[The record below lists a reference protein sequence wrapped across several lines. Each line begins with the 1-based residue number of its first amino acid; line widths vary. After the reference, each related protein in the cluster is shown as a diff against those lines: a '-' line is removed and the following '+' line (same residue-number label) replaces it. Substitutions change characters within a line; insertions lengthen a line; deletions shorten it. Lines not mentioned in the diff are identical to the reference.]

1 MDAAVEAE
9 PEAQVAELAAAVRAS
24 ERVLVFTGAGM
35 STASGIPDFRGP
47 GGLWTRRQ
55 PVLFQDFVASEEAR
69 RAHWQY
75 KAEGHR
81 EFAQALPN
89 AAHRAL
95 VALERLGK
103 LDTLVT
109 QNVDGLHQD
118 AGHDPERIVELHGTN
133 RLVECLSCG
142 VRSAPEAALEEFR
155 ATGDCPRCRA
165 CGGIL
170 KAATVSFG
178 QPMPQAE
185 LQRAFRAAR
194 RADLALAIGSTLEVR
209 PAADV
214 PLAAVGSGARYAII
228 NRGPTGH
235 DRFADLRLE
244 GDVTVILPALIHA
257 VGIQESARSLRDTED
272 DENRRTGMVRQ
283 PPFSGQAP

>member
-1 MDAAVEAE
+1 MAE
-9 PEAQVAELAAAVRAS
+9 VGTTHELAAAVAVA

-47 GGLWTRRQ
+47 QGIWKQRR
-55 PVLFQDFVASEEAR
+55 PVMFQDFVASAEAR
-69 RAHWQY
+69 REHWRY
-75 KAEGHR
+75 KAAGHH
-81 EFAQALPN
+81 EFSQARPN

-118 AGHDPERIVELHGTN
+118 AGHDPERVVELHGTN
-133 RLVECLSCG
+133 RAIECLSCG
-142 VRSAPEAALEEFR
+142 ARSAPEPALEEFE

-165 CGGIL
+165 CGGVL
-170 KAATVSFG
+170 KTATVSFG

-185 LQRAFRAAR
+185 LERAFRAAR
-194 RADLALAIGSTLEVR
+194 RADLVLAAGSTLEVQ

-214 PLAAVGSGARYAII
+214 PLAAAGAGAYYAIV

-235 DRFADLRLE
+235 DRYANLRLE
-244 GDVTVILPALIHA
+244 GDVTELLPALARA
-257 VGIQESARSLRDTED
+257 VEAALPATAAGNATGVS
-272 DENRRTGMVRQ
+272 DE
-283 PPFSGQAP
+283 

>member
-1 MDAAVEAE
+1 MKAQIAV
-9 PEAQVAELAAAVRAS
+9 LAAAVRTA
-24 ERVLVFTGAGM
+24 ERVLAFTGAGI

-47 GGLWTRRQ
+47 GGVWTRRR
-55 PVLFQDFVASEEAR
+55 PVLFQDFLASEEAR
-69 RAHWQY
+69 RAHWKY
-75 KAEGHR
+75 KAEGHA
-81 EFAQALPN
+81 EFAQARPN

-142 VRSAPEAALEEFR
+142 QRSAPEPALEDFR
-155 ATGDCPRCRA
+155 ATGECPRCRA

-170 KAATVSFG
+170 KTATVSFG

-185 LQRAFRAAR
+185 LQRAFRAVPTWRWRSVPPWRCAPQPTCR
-194 RADLALAIGSTLEVR
+194 SPPSATAPATPSSIAGPPATTGSPTC
-209 PAADV
+209 AW
-214 PLAAVGSGARYAII
+214 
-228 NRGPTGH
+228 RGT
-235 DRFADLRLE
+235 
-244 GDVTVILPALIHA
+244 
-257 VGIQESARSLRDTED
+257 
-272 DENRRTGMVRQ
+272 
-283 PPFSGQAP
+283 

>member
-1 MDAAVEAE
+1 MK
-9 PEAQVAELAAAVRAS
+9 AQIAELAAAVRAA
-24 ERVLVFTGAGM
+24 ERVLAFTGAGI

-47 GGLWTRRQ
+47 SGVWKRRR
-55 PVLFQDFVASEEAR
+55 PVLFQDFIASEEAR

-75 KAEGHR
+75 KADGHT
-81 EFAQALPN
+81 EFAHARPN
-89 AAHRAL
+89 AAHRSL

-118 AGHDPERIVELHGTN
+118 AGHDPDRIVELHGTN

-142 VRSAPEAALEEFR
+142 ERSAPEPALEEFR

-170 KAATVSFG
+170 KTATVSFG

-209 PAADV
+209 PAASGTS
-214 PLAAVGSGARYAII
+214 AAVGNGARYAII

-235 DRFADLRLE
+235 DQFADLRLE
-244 GDVTVILPALIHA
+244 GDVTVILPALI
-257 VGIQESARSLRDTED
+257 
-272 DENRRTGMVRQ
+272 
-283 PPFSGQAP
+283 QALGVEERP

>member
-1 MDAAVEAE
+1 MVD
-9 PEAQVAELAAAVRAS
+9 VAGIDELATAVTGA

-47 GGLWTRRQ
+47 QGIWKQRR

-69 RAHWQY
+69 REHWRY
-75 KAEGHR
+75 KVAGHR
-81 EFAQALPN
+81 EFAQARPN

-95 VALERLGK
+95 VGLERLGK

-118 AGHDPERIVELHGTN
+118 AGHDPERIIELHGTN
-133 RLVECLSCG
+133 RAVECLSCG
-142 VRSAPEAALEEFR
+142 ARSAPEPALEEFES
-155 ATGDCPRCRA
+155 TGDCPRCRA
-165 CGGIL
+165 CGGVL
-170 KAATVSFG
+170 KTATVSFG
-178 QPMPQAE
+178 QPMPQDE

-194 RADLALAIGSTLEVR
+194 RADLVLAAGSTLEVQ

-214 PLAAVGSGARYAII
+214 PLAATGARYAII
-228 NRGPTGH
+228 NRGPTAH

-244 GDVTVILPALIHA
+244 GDVTVLLPALERA
-257 VGIQESARSLRDTED
+257 ARAALPAAAAGAA
-272 DENRRTGMVRQ
+272 TG
-283 PPFSGQAP
+283 GADG

>member
-1 MDAAVEAE
+1 MIEAKL
-9 PEAQVAELAAAVRAS
+9 EAQVAELAAAVDAAG
-24 ERVLVFTGAGM
+24 RVLAFTGAGM

-47 GGLWTRRQ
+47 QGVWKRRK
-55 PVLFQDFVASEEAR
+55 PVLFQDFIASAEAR

-75 KAEGHR
+75 KAEGHT
-81 EFAQALPN
+81 EFAQARPN

-95 VALERLGK
+95 VGLERLGK

-133 RLVECLSCG
+133 RLAECLACRE
-142 VRSAPEAALEEFR
+142 RSAPEAALEEFR
-155 ATGDCPRCRA
+155 ATGECPRCRA

-170 KAATVSFG
+170 KTATVSFG

-214 PLAAVGSGARYAII
+214 PLAAVGNGARYAII

-244 GDVTVILPALIHA
+244 GDVTVILPALLQALGA
-257 VGIQESARSLRDTED
+257 VESA
-272 DENRRTGMVRQ
+272 
-283 PPFSGQAP
+283 P

>member
-1 MDAAVEAE
+1 M
-9 PEAQVAELAAAVRAS
+9 
-24 ERVLVFTGAGM
+24 
-35 STASGIPDFRGP
+35 
-47 GGLWTRRQ
+47 
-55 PVLFQDFVASEEAR
+55 LFQDFLASEEAR
-69 RAHWQY
+69 LAHWQY
-75 KAEGHR
+75 KAEGHA
-81 EFAQALPN
+81 EFAQARPN
-89 AAHRAL
+89 PAHRAL

-133 RLVECLSCG
+133 RFVECLSCG
-142 VRSAPEAALEEFR
+142 ERSAPEPALEEFQ
-155 ATGDCPRCRA
+155 ATGECPRCRA

-170 KAATVSFG
+170 KTATVSFG

-214 PLAAVGSGARYAII
+214 PLAAVGNGARYAII

-235 DRFADLRLE
+235 DQFADLRLE
-244 GDVTVILPALIHA
+244 GDVTVILPALLRALGAPARDGVGHHERQRGTGGPGSRSSSGAATPSSA
-257 VGIQESARSLRDTED
+257 VSTRPGLSRGGSCSRNATGANWAKISA
-272 DENRRTGMVRQ
+272 
-283 PPFSGQAP
+283 APG

>member
-1 MDAAVEAE
+1 MAAEVQAIH
-9 PEAQVAELAAAVRAS
+9 ELAAAVAAA

-47 GGLWTRRQ
+47 QGIWKQRR
-55 PVLFQDFVASEEAR
+55 PVMFQDFVASAEAR
-69 RAHWQY
+69 REHWRY
-75 KAEGHR
+75 KAAGNL
-81 EFAQALPN
+81 EFSQARPN

-118 AGHDPERIVELHGTN
+118 AGHDPDRVVELHGTN
-133 RLVECLSCG
+133 RAVECLSCG
-142 VRSAPEAALEEFR
+142 ARSAPEPALEDFA
-155 ATGDCPRCRA
+155 ATGDCPRCRT
-165 CGGIL
+165 CGGVL
-170 KAATVSFG
+170 KTATVSFG

-185 LQRAFRAAR
+185 LERAFRAAR
-194 RADLALAIGSTLEVR
+194 HADVVLAAGSTLEVQ

-214 PLAAVGSGARYAII
+214 PLAAAGAGAYYAIV

-235 DRFADLRLE
+235 DRYADLRLE
-244 GDVTVILPALIHA
+244 GDVTELLPALAHA
-257 VGIQESARSLRDTED
+257 VEAALLAERSGNATAGGD
-272 DENRRTGMVRQ
+272 V
-283 PPFSGQAP
+283 

>member
-1 MDAAVEAE
+1 MQEWPETVNIAAVDAVVEAE
-9 PEAQVAELAAAVRAS
+9 LQAQVAELAATVDAA
-24 ERVLVFTGAGM
+24 ERVLAFTGAGI

-47 GGLWTRRQ
+47 GGVWARRR
-55 PVLFQDFVASEEAR
+55 PVLFQDFLASEEAR

-75 KAEGHR
+75 KAEGHA
-81 EFAQALPN
+81 EFAQARPN

-95 VALERLGK
+95 VALERRGK

-118 AGHDPERIVELHGTN
+118 AGHDPERIVELHGSN

-142 VRSAPEAALEEFR
+142 RRSAPEPALEEFR
-155 ATGDCPRCRA
+155 ATGECPRCRA

-170 KAATVSFG
+170 KTATVSFG
-178 QPMPQAE
+178 QPMPQRE
-185 LQRAFRAAR
+185 LQQALCAAR

-214 PLAAVGSGARYAII
+214 PLAAVGSGARYAIV
-228 NRGPTGH
+228 NRGPTAH
-235 DRFADLRLE
+235 DQFADLRLE
-244 GDVTVILPALIHA
+244 GDVTVILPAL
-257 VGIQESARSLRDTED
+257 
-272 DENRRTGMVRQ
+272 VRALGATAAAGRKAA
-283 PPFSGQAP
+283 S

>member
-1 MDAAVEAE
+1 VLIEAQL
-9 PEAQVAELAAAVRAS
+9 EAQVAELAAAVNAA
-24 ERVLVFTGAGM
+24 ERVLAFTGAGI

-47 GGLWTRRQ
+47 QGVWKRRK
-55 PVLFQDFVASEEAR
+55 PVLFQDFIASAEAR
-69 RAHWQY
+69 RAHWRY
-75 KAEGHR
+75 KAEGHT
-81 EFAQALPN
+81 EFAQARPN

-133 RLVECLSCG
+133 RLAECLACG
-142 VRSAPEAALEEFR
+142 ERSAPEAALEEFR
-155 ATGDCPRCRA
+155 ATGECPRCRA

-170 KAATVSFG
+170 KTATVSFG
-178 QPMPQAE
+178 QQMPQAE

-214 PLAAVGSGARYAII
+214 PLAAVGNGARYAII

-235 DRFADLRLE
+235 DGFADLRLE
-244 GDVTVILPALIHA
+244 GDVTVILPALIQA
-257 VGIQESARSLRDTED
+257 VGVEESA
-272 DENRRTGMVRQ
+272 
-283 PPFSGQAP
+283 P